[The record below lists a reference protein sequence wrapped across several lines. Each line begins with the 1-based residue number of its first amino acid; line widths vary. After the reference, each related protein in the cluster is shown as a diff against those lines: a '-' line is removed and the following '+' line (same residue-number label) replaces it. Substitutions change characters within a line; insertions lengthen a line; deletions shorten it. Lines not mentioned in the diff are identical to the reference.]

1 MSIKRTTPI
10 LIVSSTEG
18 HLSMANSIE
27 SGLKSQGFSNVT
39 TYVEN
44 SAILPYRLYYRY
56 APSLHKF
63 SSLLLGSM
71 RLVST
76 QRKIL
81 KLKYNKLAKQLIAQH
96 HPEIVIST
104 NYALNSSF
112 EALMIKSP
120 LSYLTVIC
128 DPRSYNLINVTEG
141 KGINLVFDEKQKQII
156 NRDFPS
162 AICNNTGWFVRSEFQ
177 PPSSISETKK
187 TIGVDSSKFCA
198 LLVAGSEGMLR
209 IQNTVKALMEKK
221 PNLTVV
227 VACGKN
233 QLLYQ
238 TMKFMAKQLENSPM
252 QILPLSFTSAIAPYF
267 QAADIIMGKAG
278 PNMIF
283 EAVACHKPFFATTS
297 LGGQETGNLD
307 MIKELGIGFVETD
320 PEKAAKLL
328 INLVNDSPKIA
339 KLEPNIKKLAK
350 FNLGSVARLVE
361 LLDTSSL

>member
-27 SGLKSQGFSNVT
+27 SGLKSQGFSKVT
-39 TYVEN
+39 TYIEN

-56 APSLHKF
+56 APSLHKL
-63 SSLLLGSM
+63 SSVLLGSM

-81 KLKYNKLAKQLIAQH
+81 KFKYNKLAKQLIAQH

-120 LSYLTVIC
+120 LRYLTVIC

-156 NRDFPS
+156 SRDFS
-162 AICNNTGWFVRSEFQ
+162 AAICENTGWFVRPEFQ
-177 PPSSISETKK
+177 PPASNLEAKMA
-187 TIGVDSSKFCA
+187 IGVDSSKFCA

-209 IQNTVKALMEKK
+209 IQNTVKALMDKQ
-221 PNLTVV
+221 PNLTIV

-320 PEKAAKLL
+320 PEKAVKLL
-328 INLVNDSPKIA
+328 VSLVNDSTKITKLGPKI
-339 KLEPNIKKLAK
+339 KELAEY
-350 FNLGSVARLVE
+350 NQSSVKRLIR
-361 LLDTSSL
+361 LLNQ

>member
-27 SGLKSQGFSNVT
+27 YGLKKQGFSNIT
-39 TYVEN
+39 TYIEN

-56 APSLHKF
+56 APSLHKY

-81 KLKYNKLAKQLIAQH
+81 RLKYNKLVKQLVAEH
-96 HPEIVIST
+96 NPTIVIST

-112 EALMIKSP
+112 ESIMTKISLT
-120 LSYLTVIC
+120 YLTVIC

-141 KGINLVFDEKQKQII
+141 KGCNLVFDKKQNQII

-162 AICNNTGWFVRSEFQ
+162 AICKDTGWFVRPEFQ
-177 PPSSISETKK
+177 PPSSPSEAKK
-187 TIGVDSSKFCA
+187 TIGVDPSMFCA

-209 IQNTVKALMEKK
+209 IQNTVKALLETKTK
-221 PNLTVV
+221 LTIV

-233 QLLYQ
+233 QVLFQ
-238 TMKFMAKQLENSPM
+238 TMKFMAKQLDNSPM
-252 QILPLSFTSAIAPYF
+252 QILPISFTPAIAPYF
-267 QAADIIMGKAG
+267 QAADIIVGKAG

-320 PEKAAKLL
+320 PNKAAKLL
-328 INLVNDSPKIA
+328 VGLVNDPTQITS
-339 KLEPNIKKLAK
+339 LEPNVKKLAK
-350 FNLGSVARLVE
+350 YNHDSIAKLVE
-361 LLDTSSL
+361 LLDASSL

>member
-1 MSIKRTTPI
+1 MSIKHTTPI

-18 HLSMANSIE
+18 HLSMASCIE
-27 SGLKSQGFSNVT
+27 SGLKGQGFSNVT
-39 TYVEN
+39 TYIEN

-56 APSLHKF
+56 APSLHKL

-71 RLVST
+71 KLVST

-81 KLKYNKLAKQLIAQH
+81 KLKYIKLAKQLIAQH

-120 LSYLTVIC
+120 LKYLTVIC
-128 DPRSYNLINVTEG
+128 DPRSYNLVNVTEG
-141 KGINLVFDEKQKQII
+141 KGINLVFDTKQKQII
-156 NRDFPS
+156 NHDFPL
-162 AICNNTGWFVRSEFQ
+162 AICKETGWFVRPEFQ
-177 PPSSISETKK
+177 PPASNLEAKRAT
-187 TIGVDSSKFCA
+187 GVDSSKFCA

-209 IQNTVKALMEKK
+209 IQNTVRALMEKQ
-221 PNLTVV
+221 PNLTIV

-238 TMKFMAKQLENSPM
+238 TMKFMAKQLENSQM

-267 QAADIIMGKAG
+267 QAADIIVGKAG

-320 PEKAAKLL
+320 PEKAAKV
-328 INLVNDSPKIA
+328 LVNLANDSSKIA
-339 KLEPNIKKLAK
+339 KLEPKIKKLAEYNSQSGK
-350 FNLGSVARLVE
+350 RLVD
-361 LLDTSSL
+361 LLDVK

>member
-1 MSIKRTTPI
+1 MKPTTPI

-27 SGLKSQGFSNVT
+27 SGLKSQGFTNVT

-56 APSLHKF
+56 APSLHKL

-71 RLVST
+71 SLVST

-81 KLKYNKLAKQLIAQH
+81 RLRYNKLAKQLVEKH
-96 HPEIVIST
+96 RPEIVIST

-112 EALMIKSP
+112 EALMIKNP
-120 LSYLTVIC
+120 LNYLTVIC
-128 DPRSYNLINVTEG
+128 DPRSYNLVNVTEG
-141 KGINLVFDEKQKQII
+141 KGINLVFDAKQVQII
-156 NRDFPS
+156 SRDFPS
-162 AICNNTGWFVRSEFQ
+162 AICKETGWFVRPEFQ
-177 PPSSISETKK
+177 PPTSNLEAKRAV
-187 TIGVDSSKFCA
+187 GVDSSKFCA

-209 IQNTVKALMEKK
+209 IQNTVRALMEKQ
-221 PNLTVV
+221 PNLTIV

-238 TMKFMAKQLENSPM
+238 TMKFMAKQLENSQM

-307 MIKELGIGFVETD
+307 MIKELDIGFVETD
-320 PEKAAKLL
+320 PEKAAKV
-328 INLVNDSPKIA
+328 LVNLANDSSKIA
-339 KLEPNIKKLAK
+339 KLEPKIKKLAEYNSQSGK
-350 FNLGSVARLVE
+350 RLVD
-361 LLDTSSL
+361 LLDVK